1 MVQWNNSLQCNMDA
15 EHGRSDRITF
25 MKDTQFHQRQ
35 RDGVFLNDH

>member
-25 MKDTQFHQRQ
+25 MKLIQ
-35 RDGVFLNDH
+35 L